1 MEYVN
6 IKDLKPKTGDFRSG
20 GRWKGTTRGERRE
33 RLITWM
39 RQGKRKRSWGYNP
52 ETLTATEAIVNSTL
66 IPEEM
71 RISPYQEPAY
81 GEISPEVS
89 SFALVEE
96 AVRLY
101 GVCPDGTTGIERIFL
116 SLDSLEEGDIKLS
129 RQWPPNSEHSA
140 HRNLL
145 NRDK

>member
-6 IKDLKPKTGDFRSG
+6 VKDLKPKTGDFRSG

-52 ETLTATEAIVNSTL
+52 ESLTVLEAIVNSTL
-66 IPEEM
+66 VPEDTQLG
-71 RISPYQEPAY
+71 PYQEPAY
-81 GEISPEVS
+81 VEIAPVSS

-96 AVRLY
+96 AVKLY
-101 GVCPDGTTGIERIFL
+101 GVCPDGTDGIERIFL
-116 SLDSLEEGDIKLS
+116 SFESVADEFKTIGGMKL
-129 RQWPPNSEHSA
+129 RPV
-140 HRNLL
+140 
-145 NRDK
+145 D